1 MSRPTVFNEEF
12 TTEQWLD
19 YVKNRPP
26 GGVNFDRFCKMTC
39 LACGYTFGKHGYNG
53 CTQPARP
60 GYPKDTNTLPAWM
73 LEDKP

>member
-19 YVKNRPP
+19 YVKNSPRD
-26 GGVNFDRFCKMTC
+26 GVNFDRFCKMTC
-39 LACGYTFGKHGYNG
+39 LACGHIFGKHGYKG
-53 CTQPARP
+53 CTHSALP